1 MTAIAKVLKYPC
13 VFRANC
19 KEAITIMEFFLQLLV
34 NGISLG
40 LLYALSALGFVMI
53 FKSSSVL
60 NFAHGELLA
69 IGAFLFLVLSAWAKL
84 PLVLAFAFT
93 LIGSFALG
101 FIVERL
107 FLRPLIGEALIQV
120 IMLTVGL
127 AAMFKGLMLFA
138 FGGDIHSYPEFL
150 PEGLSL
156 QLGTIQV
163 PSVYVAALI
172 IGIVFLILF
181 GFFFKYSSQ
190 GIYMRSVADNQ
201 PAALSLGVHVRRVFA
216 LSWAIAALVCAM
228 SGIVL
233 GIINGVNVHNLSGIG
248 LKVFPVVILGGLD
261 SIGGAI
267 LGGIIIGLLETFTG
281 GYISTS
287 LREIIPYIVL
297 VFILMVRPYG
307 LFGLVEIERV

>member
-1 MTAIAKVLKYPC
+1 
-13 VFRANC
+13 
-19 KEAITIMEFFLQLLV
+19 MEFFLLLLV

-40 LLYALSALGFVMI
+40 FLYALSALGFVMI

-69 IGAFLFLVLSAWAKL
+69 IGAFLFLALSSWLHL
-84 PLVLAFAFT
+84 PVVLAFILT
-93 LIGSFALG
+93 LVGCFALG

-107 FLRPLIGEALIQV
+107 FLRPLIGEDLIQV
-120 IMLTVGL
+120 IMLTLGI
-127 AAMFKGLMLFA
+127 AIMFKGLLLFI
-138 FGGDIHSYPEFL
+138 FGGDIYDYPSFL
-150 PEGLSL
+150 PESL
-156 QLGTIQV
+156 TLDVSVVQI
-163 PSVYVAALI
+163 PSVYVATFI
-172 IGIVFLILF
+172 IGILFLILF

-216 LSWAIAALVCAM
+216 LSWAIAALVAAM

-233 GIINGVNVHNLSGIG
+233 GIINGINVHELSSIG

-297 VFILMVRPYG
+297 VFILMIKPYG

>member
-1 MTAIAKVLKYPC
+1 
-13 VFRANC
+13 
-19 KEAITIMEFFLQLLV
+19 MEFFFQILI
-34 NGISLG
+34 NGLSIG
-40 LLYALSALGFVMI
+40 FLYALAALGFVMI

-60 NFAHGELLA
+60 NSAHGELMA

-84 PLVLAFAFT
+84 PIVLAFFLA
-93 LIGSFALG
+93 LAGSFSLG
-101 FIVERL
+101 FIIERF
-107 FLRPLIGEALIQV
+107 FLRPLIGEALIEV

-127 AAMFKGLMLFA
+127 AIMFKGLMLFI
-138 FGGDIHSYPEFL
+138 FGGDIHSYPDFL
-150 PEGLSL
+150 PKALTLHWGAV
-156 QLGTIQV
+156 QV
-163 PSVYVAALI
+163 PGVYVATF
-172 IGIVFLILF
+172 IVGLLFLGLF

-201 PAALSLGVHVRRVFA
+201 PAAMSLGVHVRRVFA

-228 SGIVL
+228 SGIVI
-233 GIINGVNVHNLSGIG
+233 GIMNGINVHEVSAIG

-267 LGGIIIGLLETFTG
+267 LGGLIIGLLETFTG

-287 LREIIPYIVL
+287 LREVIPYIVL
-297 VFILMVRPYG
+297 ILILMIKPYG

>member
-1 MTAIAKVLKYPC
+1 
-13 VFRANC
+13 
-19 KEAITIMEFFLQLLV
+19 MEFFLQLLV

-40 LLYALSALGFVMI
+40 FLYALSALGFVMI

-69 IGAFLFLVLSAWAKL
+69 IGAFMFLVLSAWAKL
-84 PLVLAFAFT
+84 PIVLAFALT

-101 FIVERL
+101 FVIERL
-107 FLRPLIGEALIQV
+107 FLRPLIGEALIEV

-127 AAMFKGLMLFA
+127 AAMFKGLMLFI
-138 FGGDIHSYPEFL
+138 FGGDVHDYPDFL

-156 QLGTIQV
+156 TWGVIQI
-163 PSVYVAALI
+163 PSVYMATFIVGILFLI
-172 IGIVFLILF
+172 IF
-181 GFFFKYSSQ
+181 GLFFKYSSQ

-201 PAALSLGVHVRRVFA
+201 PAALSLGVHVKRVFA
-216 LSWAIAALVCAM
+216 MSWAIAALVCAM

-233 GIINGVNVHNLSGIG
+233 GIINGINVHELSSIG

-267 LGGIIIGLLETFTG
+267 IGGVIIGLLETFTG

-287 LREIIPYIVL
+287 LREVIPYIVL
-297 VFILMVRPYG
+297 VVILMVKPYG

>member
-1 MTAIAKVLKYPC
+1 MD
-13 VFRANC
+13 
-19 KEAITIMEFFLQLLV
+19 FFLQLLV

-40 LLYALSALGFVMI
+40 FLYALSALGFVMI

-69 IGAFLFLVLSAWAKL
+69 IGAFIFLVLSAWAKL
-84 PLVLAFAFT
+84 PIILAFALT

-101 FIVERL
+101 FIIERL
-107 FLRPLIGEALIQV
+107 FLRPLIGEALIEV

-127 AAMFKGLMLFA
+127 AAMFKGLMLFI
-138 FGGDIHSYPEFL
+138 FGGDIHDYPAFL
-150 PEGLSL
+150 PEGLSV
-156 QLGTIQV
+156 QLGNIMI
-163 PSVYVAALI
+163 PSVYVATFI
-172 IGIVFLILF
+172 IGILFLIIF
-181 GFFFKYSSQ
+181 GLFFKYSSQ

-201 PAALSLGVHVRRVFA
+201 PAALSLGVHVKRVFA
-216 LSWAIAALVCAM
+216 MSWAIAALVCAM

-233 GIINGVNVHNLSGIG
+233 GIINGINVHELSSIG

-267 LGGIIIGLLETFTG
+267 IGGVIIGLLETFTG

-287 LREIIPYIVL
+287 LREVIPYIVL
-297 VFILMVRPYG
+297 VIILMVKPYG

>member
-1 MTAIAKVLKYPC
+1 
-13 VFRANC
+13 
-19 KEAITIMEFFLQLLV
+19 MEFFLQLLV

-40 LLYALSALGFVMI
+40 FLYALSALGFVMI

-69 IGAFLFLVLSAWAKL
+69 MGAFLFLVLSAWAKL
-84 PLVLAFAFT
+84 PIVLAFAFT

-127 AAMFKGLMLFA
+127 AAMFKGLMLFV
-138 FGGDIHSYPEFL
+138 FGGDIHSYPKFL

-163 PSVYVAALI
+163 PSVYVAALV

-233 GIINGVNVHNLSGIG
+233 GVINGVNVHNLSGIG

>member
-1 MTAIAKVLKYPC
+1 MD
-13 VFRANC
+13 
-19 KEAITIMEFFLQLLV
+19 FFLQLLV

-60 NFAHGELLA
+60 NLAHGELLA
-69 IGAFLFLVLSAWAKL
+69 IGAFVFLVLAAWADL
-84 PLVLAFAFT
+84 PIIVAFAMT
-93 LIGSFALG
+93 LIGTFFLG
-101 FIVERL
+101 FVVERL
-107 FLRPLIGEALIQV
+107 FLRPLIGEKLIEV
-120 IMLTVGL
+120 IMMTLGL
-127 AAMFKGLMLFA
+127 GIMFRGLLLFI
-138 FGGDIHSYPEFL
+138 FGGDIHSYPNFL
-150 PEGLSL
+150 PEGLSFE
-156 QLGTIQV
+156 LGNIFI
-163 PSVYVAALI
+163 PSVNVATFI
-172 IGIVFLILF
+172 IGILFLLIF

-216 LSWAIAALVCAM
+216 MSWAIAFIVAAI

-233 GIINGVNVHNLSGIG
+233 GIINGVNVHSLSAVG

-287 LREIIPYIVL
+287 LREIVPYIVL
-297 VFILMVRPYG
+297 IIILMVKPYG

>member
-1 MTAIAKVLKYPC
+1 
-13 VFRANC
+13 
-19 KEAITIMEFFLQLLV
+19 MEFFLQLLV

-60 NFAHGELLA
+60 NFAHGELIA
-69 IGAFLFLVLSAWAKL
+69 IGAFIFLVLSSWAKL
-84 PLVLAFAFT
+84 PILIAFALT
-93 LIGSFALG
+93 LVGSFALG
-101 FIVERL
+101 FIIERF
-107 FLRPLIGEALIQV
+107 FLRPLIGEALIEV
-120 IMLTVGL
+120 IMLTVGM
-127 AAMFKGLMLFA
+127 AAMFRGLMLFV
-138 FGGDIHSYPEFL
+138 FGGDIHSYPRFL

-156 QLGTIQV
+156 QLGPVSV
-163 PSVYVAALI
+163 PSVYVATFI
-172 IGIVFLILF
+172 IGILFLVIF
-181 GFFFKYSSQ
+181 GLFFKYSSQ
-190 GIYMRSVADNQ
+190 GIYMRSVAGNQ

-233 GIINGVNVHNLSGIG
+233 GIINGVNVHNLSAIG

-267 LGGIIIGLLETFTG
+267 LGGVIIGLLESFTG
-281 GYISTS
+281 GYVSTS
-287 LREIIPYIVL
+287 LSEIIPYVVL
-297 VFILMVRPYG
+297 VLILMVRPYG

>member
-1 MTAIAKVLKYPC
+1 MD
-13 VFRANC
+13 
-19 KEAITIMEFFLQLLV
+19 FFLQLLV

-40 LLYALSALGFVMI
+40 FLYALSALGFVMI

-60 NFAHGELLA
+60 NLAHGELLA

-84 PLVLAFAFT
+84 PIVVSFALT
-93 LIGSFALG
+93 LIGTFSLG
-101 FIVERL
+101 FVVERF
-107 FLRPLIGEALIQV
+107 FLRPLIGENLIEV
-120 IMLTVGL
+120 IMMTLGL
-127 AAMFKGLMLFA
+127 GIMFKGLLLFI
-138 FGGDIHSYPEFL
+138 FGGDIHAYPQFL
-150 PEGLSL
+150 PEALSL
-156 QLGTIQV
+156 SFGGVNI
-163 PSVYVAALI
+163 PSVNMAAFI
-172 IGIVFLILF
+172 IGILFLIVF
-181 GFFFKYSSQ
+181 GFFFKYSAQ

-216 LSWAIAALVCAM
+216 LSWAIAFLVAAM

-233 GIINGVNVHNLSGIG
+233 GIINGINVHELSAIG

-267 LGGIIIGLLETFTG
+267 LGGVIIGLLETFTG

-287 LREIIPYIVL
+287 LREVVPYVVL
-297 VFILMVRPYG
+297 VIILMVKPYG

>member
-1 MTAIAKVLKYPC
+1 MQ
-13 VFRANC
+13 
-19 KEAITIMEFFLQLLV
+19 FFVYLLV

-40 LLYALSALGFVMI
+40 FLYALSALGFVMI

-69 IGAFLFLVLSAWAKL
+69 IGAFIFLVLASWAKL
-84 PLVLAFAFT
+84 PIVLAFALT
-93 LIGSFALG
+93 LAGSFALG
-101 FIVERL
+101 FIIEKF

-120 IMLTVGL
+120 IMLTLGIAYMFRGL
-127 AAMFKGLMLFA
+127 LLFI
-138 FGGDIHSYPEFL
+138 FGGDIHDYPRFL
-150 PEGLSL
+150 PEGLSVEWGYV
-156 QLGTIQV
+156 QI
-163 PSVYVAALI
+163 PSVYVATFI
-172 IGIVFLILF
+172 IGIIFLILF

-216 LSWAIAALVCAM
+216 LSWAIAALVAAM

-233 GIINGVNVHNLSGIG
+233 GIINGINVHELSAIG

-267 LGGIIIGLLETFTG
+267 LGGVIIGLLETFTG

-297 VFILMVRPYG
+297 IFILMVRPYG

>member
-1 MTAIAKVLKYPC
+1 MA
-13 VFRANC
+13 
-19 KEAITIMEFFLQLLV
+19 FFFQLLV

-40 LLYALSALGFVMI
+40 FLYALSALGFVMI

-69 IGAFLFLVLSAWAKL
+69 IGAFLFLVLSSWANL
-84 PLVLAFAFT
+84 PIILAFAVT

-101 FIVERL
+101 FLVERF

-127 AAMFKGLMLFA
+127 AAMFKGLMLFI
-138 FGGDIHSYPEFL
+138 FGGDIHDYPDFL
-150 PEGLSL
+150 PEGLTL
-156 QLGTIQV
+156 QWGVIQI
-163 PSVYVAALI
+163 PSVYVATFI
-172 IGIVFLILF
+172 IGILFLIIF
-181 GFFFKYSSQ
+181 GLFFKYSSQ

-216 LSWAIAALVCAM
+216 LSWAIAALVAAM

-233 GIINGVNVHNLSGIG
+233 GIINGVNVHQLTSIG

-267 LGGIIIGLLETFTG
+267 LGGVIIGLLETFTG

-287 LREIIPYIVL
+287 LREIVPYIVL

>member
-1 MTAIAKVLKYPC
+1 MGFV
-13 VFRANC
+13 
-19 KEAITIMEFFLQLLV
+19 
-34 NGISLG
+34 
-40 LLYALSALGFVMI
+40 YALSALGFVMI

-69 IGAFLFLVLSAWAKL
+69 IGAFLFLVLSSSLRL
-84 PLVLAFAFT
+84 PIALAFVLT

-101 FIVERL
+101 FIIERL

-127 AAMFKGLMLFA
+127 AAMFKGLMLFF
-138 FGGDIHSYPEFL
+138 FGGDIHDYPRFL
-150 PEGLSL
+150 PDSLALSW
-156 QLGTIQV
+156 GAIEV
-163 PSVYVAALI
+163 PSVYVASFI
-172 IGIVFLILF
+172 IGIIFLVLF
-181 GFFFKYSSQ
+181 GFFFKFSSQ

-201 PAALSLGVHVRRVFA
+201 LAALSLGVHVKRVFA
-216 LSWAIAALVCAM
+216 LSWAIAALVAAM

-233 GIINGVNVHNLSGIG
+233 GIINGVNVHNLTVIG

-267 LGGIIIGLLETFTG
+267 LGGVIIGLLETFTG

-287 LREIIPYIVL
+287 LREIVPYIVL
-297 VFILMVRPYG
+297 VFILIVKPYG
-307 LFGLVEIERV
+307 LFGQVEIERV